1 MADDETLLSGWG
13 RSTWSR
19 ASRSRPG
26 DIEDLRAEASGAG
39 ERGAIVRGLGRSY
52 GDQATNAGG
61 LVIET
66 AGLADSSVIV
76 ASDGRVTVSGGT
88 SIDDLLRMVVP
99 QGWFLPVVPGTRFV
113 SIGGAIANDIH
124 GKNHHVDGS
133 MGVHVDEIEL
143 FLADGTVTPC
153 GPDIQPD
160 LFWATVGGMGLTGV
174 IVTATLRLLPITS
187 SRVLVDTDRLGSLD
201 ALIDAMTAADLTA
214 KYSVAW
220 IDLVA
225 RGKRTGRSILTTGD
239 FAPAADVDDEPLGY
253 DPRQPLRAPGLV
265 PSGLLRRPTVRAFNG
280 AWFRRSP
287 RHRVNE
293 LQTISR
299 FFHPL
304 DGVDKWNRLY
314 GRDGLMQ
321 WQMVVPDGAEDTL
334 REAVTTISSSAAPSF
349 LAVLKRLGD
358 ANLAPMSFPLRGWTL
373 AADFPA
379 GHRALVPLLDQLD
392 HRVAAAGGRVYL
404 AKDGRL
410 DPRLLAQ
417 MYPRLDEW
425 QAIRRSVDP
434 RRRWQSDLSRRLDLD
449 R

>member
-19 ASRSRPG
+19 ASRSQP
-26 DIEDLRAEASGAG
+26 DSIEDLRAEASGAG

-88 SIDDLLRMVVP
+88 SIDDLLLMVVP
-99 QGWFLPVVPGTRFV
+99 QGWFLPVVPGTRFI

-225 RGKRTGRSILTTGD
+225 RGKRTGRSILTTGE
-239 FAPAADVDDEPLGY
+239 FAPAADVGDDPLGY
-253 DPRQPLRAPGLV
+253 DPRQRLRAPGLV

-358 ANLAPMSFPLRGWTL
+358 ANPAPMSFPLRGWTL

-392 HRVAAAGGRVYL
+392 QRVAAAGGRVYL